1 MKQIEFDERIRE
13 MRKERNKELS
23 GLRPMVQELDIKI
36 NELGSQSH
44 RIVVEQKM
52 LKVQRS
58 AMCKRLNEIEAK
70 WNKRLAEFRDA
81 NPYSELESKLEDVS
95 EFCIVRELV
104 RRGFHG
110 TIDNEA
116 KSEEFMTELKKLF
129 SGGGISSGEQHEATE

>member
-36 NELGSQSH
+36 HELGSQSH

-58 AMCKRLNEIEAK
+58 AMCKRLNEIEEK
-70 WNKRLAEFRDA
+70 WNKRMGEFRDA
-81 NPYSELESKLEDVS
+81 NPYDKLESKLEDVS
-95 EFCIVRELV
+95 DFCLINELV
-104 RRGFHG
+104 RRGFYG
-110 TIDNEA
+110 TIDNDTKSAEA
-116 KSEEFMTELKKLF
+116 MELLKRRF
-129 SGGGISSGEQHEATE
+129 YGGGYNWRAAA